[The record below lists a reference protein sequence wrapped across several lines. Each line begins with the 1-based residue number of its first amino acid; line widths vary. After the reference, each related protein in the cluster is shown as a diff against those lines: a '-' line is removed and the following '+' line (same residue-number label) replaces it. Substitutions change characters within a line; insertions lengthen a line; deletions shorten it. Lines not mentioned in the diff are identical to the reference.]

1 MQEASLPMLRSGA
14 APPVKSCGWGD
25 GSLQVDHKP
34 STTDKSQAKAGC
46 VQQASSGLVSHSP
59 EALQGFQ
66 GSQDPAALAS
76 RVWGALRH
84 GEDEKPSLTPL
95 PMELCS
101 GGGNS
106 GPRSSTPR
114 KQPGSALSHSK
125 HRRLM
130 VLAVLTPSGP
140 AWGEVQGLHPRDL
153 QSTKTP

>member
-14 APPVKSCGWGD
+14 APPVKSCGWGN

-66 GSQDPAALAS
+66 GSQDPATLAS

-101 GGGNS
+101 GGGQFWPS
-106 GPRSSTPR
+106 KQHTQETARLRPESQQAPEAHGPCSAYTLWPSMGRG
-114 KQPGSALSHSK
+114 PGA
-125 HRRLM
+125 
-130 VLAVLTPSGP
+130 AP
-140 AWGEVQGLHPRDL
+140 
-153 QSTKTP
+153 